1 MINNSNF
8 TEESIK
14 VEHNEELNDN
24 SIAYISFP
32 LTIISLMFGGFIRSY
47 YRQGSA
53 AVVTNLAA
61 FTKYKISSCSRAALF
76 VEKWQLQM

>member
-14 VEHNEELNDN
+14 VERDDELNDN

-61 FTKYKISSCSRAALF
+61 FTKYKISSCS
-76 VEKWQLQM
+76 QL